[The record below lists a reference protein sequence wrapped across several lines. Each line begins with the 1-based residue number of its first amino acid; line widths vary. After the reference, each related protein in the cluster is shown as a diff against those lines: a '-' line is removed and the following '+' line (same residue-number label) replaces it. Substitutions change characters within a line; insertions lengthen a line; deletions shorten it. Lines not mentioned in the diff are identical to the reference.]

1 MSSNIE
7 LNFDDFSDERRYKN
21 QEVGSSLVSQNSGL
35 KKRKILDHS
44 EGTLA
49 TLSQKICPFSLRS
62 QLSKGEV
69 LEFEKAKPMTNDQI
83 LDFIEKEVAL
93 LKSAPRR
100 KDDIEWQRFSPVHN
114 EQCTTAP
121 GQEDDSIPLLPFEL
135 SSRSKGKC
143 DMSASEKCLTD
154 DQHVMLEVA
163 ASCITNEAESPVT
176 VTERE
181 DISLKPVEGVGLGR
195 VHSMIDGNQDA
206 NANTQKNTEDQQY
219 YHVESKEI
227 AELSCLA
234 SLTDKIEINNMR
246 SVTVNQ
252 SEQSVC
258 SQTSSKNMEEDAT
271 GVYLQADLSISLPVN
286 KKITPPC
293 RPEGEA
299 TTVAVL
305 NAPQYEDISDDED
318 LPRLDMN
325 LLNTKQE
332 GKGFADPSYEDI
344 SEDENLQFQNIAEEM
359 PSPPCEVSEGSAM
372 QYEPVQNQAKIN
384 PSLTEELI
392 PKEQMSSK
400 TETLDPAQ
408 HCSCPC
414 FVESEDG
421 FERVLCPKCD
431 SEKHLKWQTSHS
443 FRPLFVTQHQG
454 ETEEAAD
461 EDSEWLVIPV
471 NVTDVNWEPAGEG
484 QADGENSSQSD
495 GEHENQVKQSDTNA
509 AVCEVPNSVPN
520 RVPAAAFPPMEVF
533 DTFCQQVKAIQS
545 RETTLQSPLVPSSWG
560 IAETKAHRP
569 QNRESHCDPE
579 DSCET
584 EDSSDYSSDSEHNY
598 LTVSTQFV
606 KSLSVPASPE
616 TVDSDSEKENE
627 DHEMP
632 NLQQCQTRDRRKSSG
647 NDDIINLDSDTEDE
661 GFQNCA
667 ETKTK
672 RLFSMR
678 TQNSG
683 ATCLN
688 QLKKLSPET
697 VDGQCGTV
705 KEPLNTNR
713 LRSADSPA
721 SHCQSR
727 CYQEVIQ
734 TRNAQLSQRTEKYG
748 HLLENKTGSHHLKKE
763 VPKQIVSDDP
773 SVIVIFD
780 SDDEGKQS
788 NRQEKR
794 KGILASESMSAG
806 STSCGQQRRDNE
818 KKESAKPNDREP
830 SVSSA
835 DSSKSQ
841 HQSQLQHVQLKEKR
855 PDERPSHGTKKRKL
869 IKVRVH
875 PDHVHQKPER
885 QTTSNTVERDTAN
898 LMKNKTNIVSSETE
912 DSDDASVDAQ
922 SSHCASKK
930 KQISLSGTDSSKK
943 LPQSVDKDVDSTKTH
958 HEHFQQKAKIEM
970 ASKTVER
977 EVEKDLKLKRKTRVL
992 SSEPGDT
999 YDTLIYAQ
1007 SSQSVVDSIKVCRE
1021 HVQRKTHGHMTSEKM
1036 GRELKKGLIK
1046 HKRKTRVLTSMHSSS
1061 SSKECLSS
1069 TKRQRSDAYSNS
1081 STLNQS
1087 CAPTKGPSSSISMP
1101 SSAKEQVFHDW
1112 QNSFVP
1118 TRRDRK
1124 ASLRNSCDSLREARP
1139 GPSHHGKA
1147 HRQRHRSYESL
1158 PALGK
1163 RCKNEAI
1170 QMTKDRKQD
1179 AQWKQGFPVSQGYKC
1194 KNQADFMANKRPGK
1208 RFSSPPRPHH

>member
-1 MSSNIE
+1 MSQQSR
-7 LNFDDFSDERRYKN
+7 SDERRYKN
-21 QEVGSSLVSQNSGL
+21 QDVGSSLVSQNSGL

-49 TLSQKICPFSLRS
+49 TPSQKISPFSLRS
-62 QLSKGEV
+62 QLSK
-69 LEFEKAKPMTNDQI
+69 
-83 LDFIEKEVAL
+83 
-93 LKSAPRR
+93 
-100 KDDIEWQRFSPVHN
+100 
-114 EQCTTAP
+114 
-121 GQEDDSIPLLPFEL
+121 
-135 SSRSKGKC
+135 
-143 DMSASEKCLTD
+143 D

-181 DISLKPVEGVGLGR
+181 DTSLKPVEGVGLDR
-195 VHSMIDGNQDA
+195 VHSMIDGSQDA
-206 NANTQKNTEDQQY
+206 NANTQKNSEDQQY
-219 YHVESKEI
+219 YHVESKKA

-234 SLTDKIEINNMR
+234 SLTDKIEFNNMR

-258 SQTSSKNMEEDAT
+258 SQTNSKNMEEDAT
-271 GVYLQADLSISLPVN
+271 GVCLQADLSISLPVN

-293 RPEGEA
+293 RPEGD

-305 NAPQYEDISDDED
+305 NDPQYEDISDAED

-332 GKGFADPSYEDI
+332 EKRFEDLSYEDI
-344 SEDENLQFQNIAEEM
+344 SEDENPQFQNIAEEIL
-359 PSPPCEVSEGSAM
+359 SPPCEVSEANAM

-384 PSLTEELI
+384 PSLNEELI
-392 PKEQMSSK
+392 PMEQMSSK

-443 FRPLFVTQHQG
+443 FRPLSVTQHQE

-471 NVTDVNWEPAGEG
+471 HVTDVNWEPAGEG
-484 QADGENSSQSD
+484 QADGENRSQSD

-509 AVCEVPNSVPN
+509 AVCEVPKSVPS

-533 DTFCQQVKAIQS
+533 DTPSQQAKAIQS
-545 RETTLQSPLVPSSWG
+545 RETTLQSSLVPSSWG
-560 IAETKAHRP
+560 IPETKARRP

-606 KSLSVPASPE
+606 KNLPVPASPE

-632 NLQQCQTRDRRKSSG
+632 NLQQCQTRETRKSSG

-661 GFQNCA
+661 GVQNCA

-672 RLFSMR
+672 RLFSTR

-683 ATCLN
+683 AACLN

-705 KEPLNTNR
+705 KENLHTNR
-713 LRSADSPA
+713 LQSADSPA
-721 SHCQSR
+721 SHCQAS

-734 TRNAQLSQRTEKYG
+734 TRNAQLSQRTEKCG
-748 HLLENKTGSHHLKKE
+748 HLLENKTGSHVKKE
-763 VPKQIVSDDP
+763 VPTQIISDDP

-788 NRQEKR
+788 NRRVKR

-818 KKESAKPNDREP
+818 NKESAKPNNREP

-855 PDERPSHGTKKRKL
+855 PDERPSHGIKKRKL

-875 PDHVHQKPER
+875 PEHVHQKLKR
-885 QTTSNTVERDTAN
+885 QSTSNTVERDTAN
-898 LMKNKTNIVSSETE
+898 LMKNKTNVVSSETE
-912 DSDDASVDAQ
+912 DSDDASVDAH
-922 SSHCASKK
+922 SSICASKK
-930 KQISLSGTDSSKK
+930 TQISLSAKDSSKK
-943 LPQSVDKDVDSTKTH
+943 LPQSVDRDVDSTEAL
-958 HEHFQQKAKIEM
+958 HEHFQQKAKRQM

-977 EVEKDLKLKRKTRVL
+977 EVEKDLNKLKRKTRVL
-992 SSEPGDT
+992 PSETEVSDDTGPSADVPEKHPKTLDSDDSNMAPNPVIPRFLVQKSSRTSVHLKLLEQSTVQRQGKNQSRA
-999 YDTLIYAQ
+999 TLETPAQ
-1007 SSQSVVDSIKVCRE
+1007 TSKKTDSSKKERQLSSKGIIGKIVCRP
-1021 HVQRKTHGHMTSEKM
+1021 QPTSDAHHTAPLP
-1036 GRELKKGLIK
+1036 RSI
-1046 HKRKTRVLTSMHSSS
+1046 HSSS

-1069 TKRQRSDAYSNS
+1069 SKRQRSQSYSNS

-1087 CAPTKGPSSSISMP
+1087 CTPTKGPSSSISMQ

-1124 ASLRNSCDSLREARP
+1124 TSLRNNCDSLREARP
-1139 GPSHHGKA
+1139 GPSHHYKA
-1147 HRQRHRSYESL
+1147 HRRRHGSYESL
-1158 PALGK
+1158 PALRK
-1163 RCKNEAI
+1163 RRKNEAI
-1170 QMTKDRKQD
+1170 QMTKDRKRD
-1179 AQWKQGFPVSQGYKC
+1179 APWEQGFPVSKGYKC
-1194 KNQADFMANKRPGK
+1194 KSQADFMANKRPGK